1 MPQNHETILY
11 VDLKQLQ
18 KNYTYLKSLL
28 SKNTKTIAVVK
39 AHGYGLGDI
48 EISQKLEKL
57 GVNSLWVAD
66 FEEGV
71 NLRKNGIKIPII
83 VANPGAKS
91 HQTIIDNK
99 LEPVI
104 YNLRLLSI
112 YIESKTALNIHLK
125 LNSGM
130 NRYGFDSED
139 IEELVLLLQKNPFLK
154 VSSICSHL
162 SSSNDPSQDRFS
174 EKQIVLFEKAYTKIH
189 QGLGYKTD
197 THILNSNGV
206 LRFAIKDNT
215 VRLGIALYGI
225 TENPNLKQICSLHS
239 TISQIRKIEKG
250 AIVGYQNAFVAKKE
264 MKIALIPIGYG
275 DGINRKLGEGHGSVL
290 IANKLCAII
299 GQVSM
304 DSLMVDISSSDAK
317 EGDEVILFDNQL
329 TLQKIANDLD
339 TIPYE
344 IMGTLNRRIK
354 RVYLDE

>member
-1 MPQNHETILY
+1 MPHNHETILY

-18 KNYTYLKSLL
+18 KNYSYLKSLIP
-28 SKNTKTIAVVK
+28 KNTKTIAVVK
-39 AHGYGLGDI
+39 AHGYGLGDV
-48 EISQKLEKL
+48 EISKKLESL
-57 GVNSLWVAD
+57 GVNALWVAD

-71 NLRKNGIKIPII
+71 NLRKNGVKVAVI

-91 HQTIIDNK
+91 WQTIIDNQ

-112 YIESKTALNIHLK
+112 YIESKTPLNIHLK

-130 NRYGFDSED
+130 NRYGFDSQ
-139 IEELVLLLQKNPFLK
+139 ELDQLILLLQKNPFLK

-162 SSSNDPSQDRFS
+162 SSSNDSSQDEFS
-174 EKQIVLFEKAYTKIH
+174 KKQINLFEKNYTKIQ

-206 LRFAIKDNT
+206 LRFDVNDSV

-225 TENPNLKQICSLHS
+225 SQDSNLKQICSLHS
-239 TISQIRKIEKG
+239 TISQIRNIEKD
-250 AIVGYQNAFVAKKE
+250 AKVGYQNAFTAKQA
-264 MKIALIPIGYG
+264 MKIALIPIGYA
-275 DGINRKLGEGHGSVL
+275 DGINRKLGEGLGSVL
-290 IANKLCAII
+290 IENKICSII

-304 DSLMVDISSSDAK
+304 DSLMVDVSNTNAQ
-317 EGDEVILFDNQL
+317 EGDDVVLFNFQHS
-329 TLQKIANDLD
+329 LQKIADNLG

-344 IMGTLNRRIK
+344 IMATLNKRIK

>member
-11 VDLKQLQ
+11 VDLKKLQ
-18 KNYTYLKSLL
+18 KNYSYLKSLI
-28 SKNTKTIAVVK
+28 KENTKTIAVVK

-48 EISQKLEKL
+48 EISKKLESL
-57 GVNSLWVAD
+57 GVNALWVAD

-91 HQTIIDNK
+91 LQNIIDYQ

-104 YNLRLLSI
+104 YNLRLLLI
-112 YIESKTALNIHLK
+112 YIENKTPLNIHLK

-130 NRYGFDSED
+130 NRYGFDSKE
-139 IEELVLLLQKNPFLK
+139 IEELTSLLQKNTFLN

-162 SSSNDPSQDRFS
+162 SSSNDSNQDDFS
-174 EKQIVLFEKAYTKIH
+174 KKQITLFKKNYTKI
-189 QGLGYKTD
+189 QKNLGYKTD

-206 LRFAIKDNT
+206 LRFDVNEST

-225 TENPNLKQICSLHS
+225 SQDSNLKQICSLHS
-239 TISQIRKIEKG
+239 TISQIRNIEKD
-250 AIVGYQNAFVAKKE
+250 ARVGYQNAFVAKQE
-264 MKIALIPIGYG
+264 MKIALIPIGYA
-275 DGINRKLGEGHGSVL
+275 DGINRKLGEGLGSVL
-290 IANKLCAII
+290 INNKLCKII

-304 DSLMVDISSSDAK
+304 DSLMVDITNCDAK
-317 EGDEVILFDNQL
+317 EGDEVIVFNTQHI
-329 TLQKIANDLD
+329 LQKIADDLG

-344 IMGTLNRRIK
+344 IMGTLNKRIK
-354 RVYLDE
+354 RVYLNE

>member
-48 EISQKLEKL
+48 EISKKLEKL

-112 YIESKTALNIHLK
+112 YIQVMTLVKT
-125 LNSGM
+125 
-130 NRYGFDSED
+130 GF
-139 IEELVLLLQKNPFLK
+139 QKNK
-154 VSSICSHL
+154 
-162 SSSNDPSQDRFS
+162 
-174 EKQIVLFEKAYTKIH
+174 
-189 QGLGYKTD
+189 
-197 THILNSNGV
+197 
-206 LRFAIKDNT
+206 
-215 VRLGIALYGI
+215 
-225 TENPNLKQICSLHS
+225 
-239 TISQIRKIEKG
+239 
-250 AIVGYQNAFVAKKE
+250 
-264 MKIALIPIGYG
+264 
-275 DGINRKLGEGHGSVL
+275 
-290 IANKLCAII
+290 
-299 GQVSM
+299 
-304 DSLMVDISSSDAK
+304 
-317 EGDEVILFDNQL
+317 
-329 TLQKIANDLD
+329 
-339 TIPYE
+339 
-344 IMGTLNRRIK
+344 
-354 RVYLDE
+354 

>member
-1 MPQNHETILY
+1 MPHNHETILY

-18 KNYTYLKSLL
+18 KNYSYLKSLIP
-28 SKNTKTIAVVK
+28 KNTKTIAVVK
-39 AHGYGLGDI
+39 AHGYGLGDF
-48 EISQKLEKL
+48 EISKKLESL
-57 GVNSLWVAD
+57 GVNALWVAD

-91 HQTIIDNK
+91 YQTIIDNQ

-104 YNLRLLSI
+104 YNIRLLSI
-112 YIESKTALNIHLK
+112 YIKSKTPLNIHLK

-130 NRYGFDSED
+130 NRYGFDSQ
-139 IEELVLLLQKNPFLK
+139 ELDQLILLLQKNPFLK

-162 SSSNDPSQDRFS
+162 SSSNDSSQDGFS
-174 EKQIVLFEKAYTKIH
+174 KKQIDLFEKSYTKI
-189 QGLGYKTD
+189 QQSLGYKTD

-206 LRFAIKDNT
+206 LRFDVNDSA

-225 TENPNLKQICSLHS
+225 SPDSNLKQICSLHS
-239 TISQIRKIEKG
+239 TISQIRNIEKD
-250 AIVGYQNAFVAKKE
+250 AKVGYQNAFVAKQA
-264 MKIALIPIGYG
+264 MKIALIPIGYA
-275 DGINRKLGEGHGSVL
+275 DGINRKLGEGLGSVL
-290 IANKLCAII
+290 IENKICSII

-304 DSLMVDISSSDAK
+304 DSLMVDISNTNAQ
-317 EGDEVILFDNQL
+317 EGDDVILFNFQHS
-329 TLQKIANDLD
+329 LQKIADDLD

-344 IMGTLNRRIK
+344 IMATLNKRIK

>member
-1 MPQNHETILY
+1 MPHNHETILY

-18 KNYTYLKSLL
+18 KNYSYLKSLIP
-28 SKNTKTIAVVK
+28 KNTKTIAVVK
-39 AHGYGLGDI
+39 AHGYGLGDV
-48 EISQKLEKL
+48 EISKKLESL
-57 GVNSLWVAD
+57 GVNALWVAD

-71 NLRKNGIKIPII
+71 NLRKNGVKVAVI

-91 HQTIIDNK
+91 WQTIIDNQ

-112 YIESKTALNIHLK
+112 YIESKTPLNIHLK

-130 NRYGFDSED
+130 NRYGFDSQ
-139 IEELVLLLQKNPFLK
+139 ELDQLILLLQKNPFLK

-162 SSSNDPSQDRFS
+162 SSSNDSSQDGFS
-174 EKQIVLFEKAYTKIH
+174 KKQINLFEKNYTKIQ

-206 LRFAIKDNT
+206 LRFDVNDSV

-225 TENPNLKQICSLHS
+225 SQDSNLKQICSLHS
-239 TISQIRKIEKG
+239 TISQIRNIEKD
-250 AIVGYQNAFVAKKE
+250 AKVGYQNAFTAKQA
-264 MKIALIPIGYG
+264 MKIALIPIGYA
-275 DGINRKLGEGHGSVL
+275 DGINRKLGEGLGSVL
-290 IANKLCAII
+290 IENKICSII

-304 DSLMVDISSSDAK
+304 DSLMVDVSNTNAQ
-317 EGDEVILFDNQL
+317 EGDDVVLFNFQHS
-329 TLQKIANDLD
+329 LQKIADNLG

-344 IMGTLNRRIK
+344 IMATLNKRIK

>member
-1 MPQNHETILY
+1 MPHNHETILY

-18 KNYTYLKSLL
+18 KNYSYLKSLIP
-28 SKNTKTIAVVK
+28 KNTKTIAVVK
-39 AHGYGLGDI
+39 AHGYGLGDV
-48 EISQKLEKL
+48 EISKKLESL
-57 GVNSLWVAD
+57 GVNALWVAD

-71 NLRKNGIKIPII
+71 NLRKNGVKVAVI

-91 HQTIIDNK
+91 WQTIIDNQ

-112 YIESKTALNIHLK
+112 YIESKTPLNIHLK

-130 NRYGFDSED
+130 NRYGFDSQ
-139 IEELVLLLQKNPFLK
+139 ELDQLILLLQKNPFLK

-162 SSSNDPSQDRFS
+162 SSSNDSNQDGFS
-174 EKQIVLFEKAYTKIH
+174 KKQINLFEKNYTKIQ

-206 LRFAIKDNT
+206 LRFDVNDSV

-225 TENPNLKQICSLHS
+225 SQDSNLKQICSLHS
-239 TISQIRKIEKG
+239 TISQIRNIEKD
-250 AIVGYQNAFVAKKE
+250 AKVGYQNAFTAKQA
-264 MKIALIPIGYG
+264 MKIALIPIGYA
-275 DGINRKLGEGHGSVL
+275 DGINRKLGEGLGAVL
-290 IANKLCAII
+290 IENKICSII

-304 DSLMVDISSSDAK
+304 DSLMVDVSNTNAQ
-317 EGDEVILFDNQL
+317 EGDDVVLFNFQHS
-329 TLQKIANDLD
+329 LQKIADNLG

-344 IMGTLNRRIK
+344 IMATLNKRIK

>member
-1 MPQNHETILY
+1 MPHNHETILY

-18 KNYTYLKSLL
+18 KNYRYLKSLIP
-28 SKNTKTIAVVK
+28 KNTKTIAVVK
-39 AHGYGLGDI
+39 AHGYGLGDV
-48 EISQKLEKL
+48 EISKKLESL
-57 GVNSLWVAD
+57 GVNALWVAD

-71 NLRKNGIKIPII
+71 NLRKNGVKVAVI

-91 HQTIIDNK
+91 WQTIIDNQ

-112 YIESKTALNIHLK
+112 YIESKTPLNIHLK

-130 NRYGFDSED
+130 NRYGFDSQ
-139 IEELVLLLQKNPFLK
+139 ELDQLILLLQKNPFLK

-162 SSSNDPSQDRFS
+162 SSSNDSSQDGFS
-174 EKQIVLFEKAYTKIH
+174 KKQINLFEKNYTKIQ

-206 LRFAIKDNT
+206 LRFDINDSV

-225 TENPNLKQICSLHS
+225 SQDSNLKQICSLHS
-239 TISQIRKIEKG
+239 TISQIRNIEKD
-250 AIVGYQNAFVAKKE
+250 AKVGYQNAFTAKQA
-264 MKIALIPIGYG
+264 MKIALIPIGYA
-275 DGINRKLGEGHGSVL
+275 DGINRKLGEGLGSVL
-290 IANKLCAII
+290 IENKICSII

-304 DSLMVDISSSDAK
+304 DSLIVDVSNTNAQ
-317 EGDEVILFDNQL
+317 EGDDVVLFNFQHS
-329 TLQKIANDLD
+329 LQKIADNLG

-344 IMGTLNRRIK
+344 IMATLNKRIK

>member
-1 MPQNHETILY
+1 MPHNHETILY

-18 KNYTYLKSLL
+18 KNYRYLKSLIP
-28 SKNTKTIAVVK
+28 KNTKTIAVVK
-39 AHGYGLGDI
+39 AHGYGLGDV
-48 EISQKLEKL
+48 EISKKLESL
-57 GVNSLWVAD
+57 GVNALWVAD

-71 NLRKNGIKIPII
+71 NLRKNGVKVAVI

-91 HQTIIDNK
+91 WQTIIDNQ

-112 YIESKTALNIHLK
+112 YIESKTPLNIHLK

-130 NRYGFDSED
+130 NRYGFDSQ
-139 IEELVLLLQKNPFLK
+139 ELDQLILLLQKNPFLK

-162 SSSNDPSQDRFS
+162 SSSNDSSQDGFS
-174 EKQIVLFEKAYTKIH
+174 KKQINLFEKNYTKIQ

-206 LRFAIKDNT
+206 LRFDVNDSV

-225 TENPNLKQICSLHS
+225 SQDSNLKQICSLHS
-239 TISQIRKIEKG
+239 TISQIRNIEKD
-250 AIVGYQNAFVAKKE
+250 AKVGYQNAFTAKQA
-264 MKIALIPIGYG
+264 MKIALIPIGYA
-275 DGINRKLGEGHGSVL
+275 DGINRKLGEGLGSVL
-290 IANKLCAII
+290 IENKICSII

-304 DSLMVDISSSDAK
+304 DSLIVDVSNTNAQ
-317 EGDEVILFDNQL
+317 EGDDVVLFNFQHS
-329 TLQKIANDLD
+329 LQKIADNLG

-344 IMGTLNRRIK
+344 IMATLNKRIK